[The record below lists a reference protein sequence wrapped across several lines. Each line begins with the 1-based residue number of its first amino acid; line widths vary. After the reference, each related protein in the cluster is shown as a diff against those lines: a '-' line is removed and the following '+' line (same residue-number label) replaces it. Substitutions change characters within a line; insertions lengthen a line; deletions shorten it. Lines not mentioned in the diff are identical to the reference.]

1 VDNGLPKSD
10 YHRFPY
16 SGSVLK
22 EVSMRRV
29 TNGWVAAVVVLAGIG
44 VSHAAPPPPEV
55 SVVTVQK
62 QKVYQEQSYIGR
74 IQATRIVNLVP
85 RITGYLEQRLFHQG
99 GDVKK
104 GQLLYVIE
112 PGPYQAAFDQANAAV
127 SAATATLANAQ
138 TTLGRSQALL
148 HTPAGQRSTLDND
161 RATEQSDAANVAA
174 AKAQRETAAINMS
187 YTQIRSPIDGRIG
200 PTNINIG
207 NVVSPTTGTLA
218 TVVSQDPINVT
229 FSMPAR
235 DALKLRQEYAKQ
247 GGLDAVE
254 LRLSLPDGRMDQ
266 QIGSLD
272 FTSNEISQTTDSLA
286 MQGTIANPTIT
297 GLGQAKVSN
306 RELTSGEFVTVVV
319 RAKHPVEQIVLPR
332 DAVLSDQLGD
342 YVLTLDAQNKVLRT
356 NIKLSQTTPATATV
370 ASGLALGTKVIVDG
384 IEKVH
389 PGIVV
394 KPDVVKSPVAQG

>member
-1 VDNGLPKSD
+1 
-10 YHRFPY
+10 
-16 SGSVLK
+16 
-22 EVSMRRV
+22 MRRLSPAPALRR
-29 TNGWVAAVVVLAGIG
+29 TRARRFALLGLLAAASLGAA
-44 VSHAAPPPPEV
+44 HAAAPPPPAV
-55 SVVTVQK
+55 SVVNVQK

-74 IQATRIVNLVP
+74 VQAMHIVKLVP

-99 GDVKK
+99 ADVKK

-127 SAATATLANAQ
+127 AAAQATLANAR

-161 RATEQSDAANVAA
+161 RATEQSDAANLDS
-174 AKAQRETAAINMS
+174 AKAQRETAAINLS

-200 PTNINIG
+200 ATNINIG

-218 TVVSQDPINVT
+218 TVVSENPIYVA

-235 DALKLRQEYAKQ
+235 DALKLRQEFAKQ
-247 GGLDAVE
+247 GGLNAVE
-254 LRLSLPDGRMDQ
+254 LQLRLPDGRMDKQ
-266 QIGSLD
+266 VGTLD
-272 FTSNEISQTTDSLA
+272 FTSNQISQTTDSLA
-286 MQGTIANPTIT
+286 MQGTIPNPVVK
-297 GLGQAKVSN
+297 GLGGTKVNN

-342 YVLTLDAQNKVLRT
+342 YVLTVNAKNQVERT
-356 NIKLSQTTPATATV
+356 SVKLGQTTPATATI
-370 ASGLALGTKVIVDG
+370 ASGLSLGSRVIVDG

-389 PGIVV
+389 PGITVN
-394 KPDVVKSPVAQG
+394 PETVKSPVAASAPAQG

>member
-1 VDNGLPKSD
+1 
-10 YHRFPY
+10 
-16 SGSVLK
+16 
-22 EVSMRRV
+22 MRRFLPAHVHHRNRAHPIAMLACLAAV
-29 TNGWVAAVVVLAGIG
+29 TTVAAEA
-44 VSHAAPPPPEV
+44 AAPPPPAV

-62 QKVYQEQSYIGR
+62 QKVYEEQSYIGR
-74 IQATRIVNLVP
+74 VQATHIVNLVP

-99 GDVKK
+99 ADVKK

-127 SAATATLANAQ
+127 AAAKATLANAQ
-138 TTLGRSQALL
+138 VTLGRSQALL

-161 RATEQSDAANVAA
+161 RATEQSDAANLDS
-174 AKAQRETAAINMS
+174 AKAQRETAAINLS
-187 YTQIRSPIDGRIG
+187 YTQIRSPINGRIG

-218 TVVSQDPINVT
+218 TVVSQNPVYVS

-235 DALKLRQEYAKQ
+235 DALKLRHEFASE

-254 LRLSLPDGRMDQ
+254 LQLRLPDGRMDKQ
-266 QIGSLD
+266 VGTLD
-272 FTSNEISQTTDSLA
+272 FTSNEISQNTDSLA
-286 MQGTIANPTIT
+286 MQGTIPNPVIK
-297 GLGQAKVSN
+297 GLGGTRVNN

-342 YVLTLDAQNKVLRT
+342 YVLTVNAKNQVVRT
-356 NIKLSQTTPATATV
+356 SIKLGQTTPATATI
-370 ASGLALGTKVIVDG
+370 ASGLPLGSRVIVDG

-389 PGIVV
+389 PGITV
-394 KPDVVKSPVAQG
+394 KPETVKSPVSSNPPAQG

>member
-1 VDNGLPKSD
+1 
-10 YHRFPY
+10 
-16 SGSVLK
+16 
-22 EVSMRRV
+22 MRRFLPAHVHRRNRTHPIAMLACLAAV
-29 TNGWVAAVVVLAGIG
+29 TTVAAEA
-44 VSHAAPPPPEV
+44 AAPPPPAV

-62 QKVYQEQSYIGR
+62 QKVYEEQSYIGR
-74 IQATRIVNLVP
+74 VQATHIVNLVP

-99 GDVKK
+99 ADVKK

-127 SAATATLANAQ
+127 AAAKATLANAQ
-138 TTLGRSQALL
+138 VTLGRSQALL

-161 RATEQSDAANVAA
+161 RATEQSDAANLDS
-174 AKAQRETAAINMS
+174 AKAQRETAAINLS

-218 TVVSQDPINVT
+218 TVVSQNPVYVS

-235 DALKLRQEYAKQ
+235 DALKLRHEFASE

-254 LRLSLPDGRMDQ
+254 LQLRLPDGRMDKQ
-266 QIGSLD
+266 VGTLD
-272 FTSNEISQTTDSLA
+272 FTSNEISQNTDSLA
-286 MQGTIANPTIT
+286 MQGTIPNPVIK
-297 GLGQAKVSN
+297 GLGGTRVNN

-342 YVLTLDAQNKVLRT
+342 YVLTVNAKNQVVRT
-356 NIKLSQTTPATATV
+356 SIKLGQTTPATATI
-370 ASGLALGTKVIVDG
+370 ASGLPLGSRVIVDG

-389 PGIVV
+389 PGITV
-394 KPDVVKSPVAQG
+394 KPETVKSPVASNPPAQG

>member
-1 VDNGLPKSD
+1 
-10 YHRFPY
+10 
-16 SGSVLK
+16 
-22 EVSMRRV
+22 MRRFLPAHVHRRNRTHPIAMLACLAAV
-29 TNGWVAAVVVLAGIG
+29 TTVAAEA
-44 VSHAAPPPPEV
+44 AAPPPPAV

-62 QKVYQEQSYIGR
+62 QKVYEEQSYIGR
-74 IQATRIVNLVP
+74 VQATHIVNLVP

-99 GDVKK
+99 ADVKK

-127 SAATATLANAQ
+127 AAAKATLANAQ
-138 TTLGRSQALL
+138 VTLGRSQALL

-161 RATEQSDAANVAA
+161 RATEQSDAANLDS
-174 AKAQRETAAINMS
+174 AKAQRETAAINLS

-218 TVVSQDPINVT
+218 TVVSQNPVYVS

-235 DALKLRQEYAKQ
+235 DALKLRHEFASE

-254 LRLSLPDGRMDQ
+254 LQLRLPDGRMDKQ
-266 QIGSLD
+266 VGTLD
-272 FTSNEISQTTDSLA
+272 FTSNEISQNTDSLA
-286 MQGTIANPTIT
+286 MQGTIPNPVIK
-297 GLGQAKVSN
+297 GLGGTRVNN

-342 YVLTLDAQNKVLRT
+342 YVLTVNAKNQVVRT
-356 NIKLSQTTPATATV
+356 SIKLGQTTPATATI
-370 ASGLALGTKVIVDG
+370 ASGLPLGSRVIVDG

-389 PGIVV
+389 PGITV
-394 KPDVVKSPVAQG
+394 KPETVKSPVSSNPPAQG